1 MSPDQ
6 HSGALSGEPLRA
18 LRMLQQHRNPNRP
31 RENEDVVRRL
41 LEEPT
46 SVDHLIS
53 SSKTDPP
60 GPSPLRSLTS
70 EAVTLERR
78 AMLRVE
84 VCPLKNDMLEPSP

>member
-1 MSPDQ
+1 M
-6 HSGALSGEPLRA
+6 
-18 LRMLQQHRNPNRP
+18 
-31 RENEDVVRRL
+31 VRRL

-53 SSKTDPP
+53 RSETDTAPP

-78 AMLRVE
+78 AMLWVE
-84 VCPLKNDMLEPSP
+84 VCLLKNNMLEP